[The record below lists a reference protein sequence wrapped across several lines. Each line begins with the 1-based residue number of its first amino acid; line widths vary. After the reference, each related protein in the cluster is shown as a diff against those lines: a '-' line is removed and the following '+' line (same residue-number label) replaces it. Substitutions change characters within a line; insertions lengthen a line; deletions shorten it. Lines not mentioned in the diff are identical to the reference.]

1 MLKKHGKHYIII
13 SEVRWNLMNANV
25 LISTAMIC
33 SLWDTHKKDTLDLMI
48 PFLKY
53 IIAKQTQIGKE
64 VNIDL
69 IIDSFKSEFGYESI
83 PRNVIIS
90 MLNRLSPSVLN
101 KKQGKFTLIASLDKE
116 YSDFKKRHCLYKEH
130 RNAVGRSLSKYLNEN
145 ISNIQTSYSPE
156 NALSALIGFFIANG
170 LIISQTPEQLSL
182 IKKNKDDKIIYA
194 IARFIIQEH
203 KNSSEIFDYMIDMVK
218 GFFVSTAISFQP
230 NNLSLPH
237 TKFKDLCCYLDT
249 PVILDALGLR
259 LESGKKAALELIDML
274 RTEQATV
281 CCFEHTVEEIRDI
294 IKAYRYSLLNPGKKI
309 TYNTLEQWDEQKL
322 SVDQVSRYLKLLDKR
337 IEALDIKIVGMPAK
351 REAPAKGL
359 NIEKFKRELKKH
371 VPYHSPVAYKN
382 DILSVIGVT
391 GLRKGHVA
399 SDLEKCR
406 HIFITSNTPLVAI
419 VSNCLYAPE
428 DSVPPT
434 ISDTTMSSIV
444 WFKCSSSHKDY
455 PKYKLIENALL
466 AMEPS
471 PTFLN
476 VFYAEVDRL
485 LAENEI
491 SDEEA
496 AVIRTD
502 IHIRRDIVAAVSGD
516 PTQIN
521 KNTVHK
527 MRDNLRKRYS
537 CESGQQAEENY
548 RQFLIQKTKN
558 NQALHTLVEQIEA
571 CGEKRKNTITKILN
585 IVAYILLILLAIALI
600 GFSVAALLKDE
611 KYWFGTVFLLVLE
624 IFGALDLLLG
634 KMRFVQKIIHMIAN
648 HYSDK
653 AMEKKRQE
661 LSPIISTLQENEV

>member
-53 IIAKQTQIGKE
+53 IIAKQTQVGKE
-64 VNIDL
+64 VNIDS
-69 IIDSFKSEFGYESI
+69 IIESFKSEFGYESI
-83 PRNVIIS
+83 PRNVIVS
-90 MLNRLSPSVLN
+90 MLNRLSPSVLS
-101 KKQGKFTLIASLDKE
+101 KKQGKFTLTASLDKE
-116 YSDFKKRHCLYKEH
+116 YSDFEKRHRLYKEH
-130 RNAVGRSLSKYLNEN
+130 RNAVGRSLSNYLNDN

-170 LIISQTPEQLSL
+170 MIISQTPEQLSL
-182 IKKNKDDKIIYA
+182 IKKNKDDRIIYA

-203 KNSSEIFDYMIDMVK
+203 KNSSEIFDYMLDMVK

-294 IKAYRYSLLNPGKKI
+294 IKAYRYSLLNPGKKT
-309 TYNTLEQWDEQKL
+309 TYNTLEQWDEQNL

-351 REAPAKGL
+351 KEAPAKGL
-359 NIEKFKRELKKH
+359 NIEKFKRDLKTH

-382 DILSVIGVT
+382 DVLSVIGVT
-391 GLRKGHVA
+391 GLRKGHLA
-399 SDLEKCR
+399 PDLEKCR

-419 VSNCLYAPE
+419 VSNCLY
-428 DSVPPT
+428 DSGVSVPPT

-444 WFKCSSSHKDY
+444 WLKCSSSHKDY

-476 VFYAEVDRL
+476 AFYAEVDRL

-502 IHIRRDIVAAVSGD
+502 IHIRRDIVAAVNGD

-521 KNTVHK
+521 ENTVHK

-537 CESGQQAEENY
+537 YESGQQAEENY
-548 RQFLIQKTKN
+548 RRFLKQKAKT
-558 NQALHTLVEQIEA
+558 NQALQKMIEEIEA
-571 CGEKRKNTITKILN
+571 CGEKKKNKVTNKLTQG
-585 IVAYILLILLAIALI
+585 AYAIFILLGIVLI
-600 GFSVAALLKDE
+600 GFSVAAFFIADEFWIGAIVLLA
-611 KYWFGTVFLLVLE
+611 LE
-624 IFGALDLLLG
+624 IFGTLDLLLG
-634 KMRFVQKIIHMIAN
+634 TFH
-648 HYSDK
+648 
-653 AMEKKRQE
+653 
-661 LSPIISTLQENEV
+661 